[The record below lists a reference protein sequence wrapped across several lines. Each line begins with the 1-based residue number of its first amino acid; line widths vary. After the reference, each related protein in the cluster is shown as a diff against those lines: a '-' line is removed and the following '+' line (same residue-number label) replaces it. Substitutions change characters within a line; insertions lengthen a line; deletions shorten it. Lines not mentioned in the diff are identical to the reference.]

1 MLRISVLAP
10 MIFGF
15 TTVAVCAEDARQLTC
30 DGSMIEPAAISQS
43 PKTVK
48 LSLGPAHKVSL
59 DLGQGV
65 KSARVVSDNKSSS
78 SSGQKTSRGS
88 IFTTPAICS

>member
-48 LSLGPAHKVSL
+48 LSLGPAQIS
-59 DLGQGV
+59 
-65 KSARVVSDNKSSS
+65 
-78 SSGQKTSRGS
+78 
-88 IFTTPAICS
+88 CSP